1 MGIKNTTE
9 LSFQVMQYV
18 YVICTWF
25 YSNGSE
31 SIPDKNGFTP
41 ITALLNQI
49 DVLDVL
55 RNDRIDK
62 LEKKAAKMI
71 VIILEHKGISV
82 IQDEYNGVPAIVDDM
97 QRGRYI
103 IVQVR

>member
-1 MGIKNTTE
+1 
-9 LSFQVMQYV
+9 MQYV

-31 SIPDKNGFTP
+31 CIPDKNGFTP
-41 ITALLNQI
+41 VTALLNQI
-49 DVLDVL
+49 DILDTL
-55 RNDRIDK
+55 GDDSID
-62 LEKKAAKMI
+62 EEKAAKVI
-71 VIILEHKGISV
+71 VIFLEHKGISV

-97 QRGRYI
+97 QRGRNI